1 MQIFDKIIDP
11 LEKEIDFSH
20 MKIEKAP
27 FKFSLKE
34 KINVWLDT
42 LYDGC
47 RMSKDNFYN
56 EVEILLREFCNK

>member
-1 MQIFDKIIDP
+1 MQTFDKIIDP
-11 LEKEIDFSH
+11 LEKEIDFRH
-20 MKIEKAP
+20 TKIEKAP

-47 RMSKDNFYN
+47 KMSKDNFYN
-56 EVEILLREFCNK
+56 EVEISLKEFCNK